1 MNPEALR
8 HALNDDAG
16 PTIVRAQAGNV
27 ATGAPVPGATV
38 LNEVVLNEVVPNEV
52 VAERHLAGRPR
63 HAGERVELGDH
74 RRRHRPLGG
83 APAAVAAN
91 DQMPAM
97 KSVV

>member
-38 LNEVVLNEVVPNEV
+38 LNEVV
-52 VAERHLAGRPR
+52 AERHLAGRPR
-63 HAGERVELGDH
+63 HTGERVELGDH

>member
-38 LNEVVLNEVVPNEV
+38 LNEVVLNEV

>member
-38 LNEVVLNEVVPNEV
+38 LNEVVLNEVV
-52 VAERHLAGRPR
+52 AERHLAGRPR
-63 HAGERVELGDH
+63 HTGERVELGDH